1 MEAGHGAETG
11 SKGGRNSTSTL
22 NSGVSPRGPGRWPDS
37 DRGNPLC
44 CASLRNA
51 LHVGRPW
58 SSYWSSYIFP
68 SPKEAGTYH
77 AVPVQTGKQYHYQ
90 DILLCIKQNNVQG
103 QPGLEILCFFPLE
116 SLAPVLSS
124 VLLKTDAA

>member
-1 MEAGHGAETG
+1 MIEETLFAVPHLGMLFMWVDLGHLT
-11 SKGGRNSTSTL
+11 N
-22 NSGVSPRGPGRWPDS
+22 NI
-37 DRGNPLC
+37 
-44 CASLRNA
+44 
-51 LHVGRPW
+51 H
-58 SSYWSSYIFP
+58 FP
-68 SPKEAGTYH
+68 SPNKAGTYH